1 MNTVGERL
9 SFALELRQ
17 MKAIDLAKGIGVT
30 KSTISQICSGKT
42 KKISAETA
50 MKICNFMNINPF
62 WLILGKGKPEI
73 GENAEMSPEA
83 KIVAELVDDM
93 PKPKQQLDQEILISL
108 SKNLSE

>member
-1 MNTVGERL
+1 
-9 SFALELRQ
+9 
-17 MKAIDLAKGIGVT
+17 
-30 KSTISQICSGKT
+30 
-42 KKISAETA
+42 

-93 PKPKQQLDQEILISL
+93 PKPKQQLAQEILISL